1 MSLLLSSAE
10 RISGC
15 CRREP
20 SAPYVCGA
28 ASQVSRR
35 VCTDSVEFCTGFHA
49 TVRIHHPGAAF
60 FLNPQFSHSCC
71 RLTQN
76 RQAPCKRQ
84 CMMRP
89 TVQSLCISCT
99 LFLHVPSYRISVL
112 PIKREKELPLRL
124 HSFILLAYFT
134 LGRLALLHEVR
145 NTTL

>member
-60 FLNPQFSHSCC
+60 FLNPQFSRLKHFHPKPAGAVQTSVHDASDCTVFVYLLYAFFHTSRLIAFQSCLLNGKKNC
-71 RLTQN
+71 
-76 RQAPCKRQ
+76 
-84 CMMRP
+84 
-89 TVQSLCISCT
+89 LCVCT
-99 LFLHVPSYRISVL
+99 ALYCWHI
-112 PIKREKELPLRL
+112 L
-124 HSFILLAYFT
+124 HS
-134 LGRLALLHEVR
+134 GRLALLHEVR